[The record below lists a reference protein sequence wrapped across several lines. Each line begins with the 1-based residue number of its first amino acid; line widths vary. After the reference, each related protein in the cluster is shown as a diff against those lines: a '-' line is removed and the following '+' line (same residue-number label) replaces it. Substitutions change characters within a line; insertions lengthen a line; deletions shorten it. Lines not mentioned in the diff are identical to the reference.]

1 MQKFKIIPNQYLQDY
16 ITYCHTIDRESE
28 LSVVYLSIFDNYCY
42 RNWPEASDITQEM
55 VDSWCAQRI
64 TEKNNSTRSRIYP
77 LINFLQYLQNRG
89 LTDIQLPD
97 IPRHEQSTYIPHAF
111 TEQELS
117 NFFHECDNYPI
128 NNNRLMDRNLKITI
142 PVFFRLLYSSGIRTT
157 EARHLKVADVD
168 LPNGI
173 LNVHQSKGHSQHYIV
188 LHDTMNSLLKQYHEA
203 ISILYPERI
212 YFFPTTV
219 DTGRSRIWVW
229 STFRKIWDK
238 ANTSY
243 ATAYQ
248 LRHHY
253 ATENINKWIDSGF
266 DFYDKLIYLSKS
278 MGHSSLESTKYYYSI
293 VPSMASILEEKT
305 EKSFDEIIPEVAYEE
320 VDE

>member
-16 ITYCHTIDRESE
+16 ITYCHAIDRESE
-28 LSVVYLSIFDNYCY
+28 MSVVYLSIFDNYCY

-77 LINFLQYLQNRG
+77 VINFLQYLQNRG
-89 LTDIQLPD
+89 LTDIKLPD

-128 NNNRLMDRNLKITI
+128 HNNRLMDRNLKITI

-168 LPNGI
+168 LSNGI

-212 YFFPTTV
+212 FFFPATA
-219 DTGRSRIWVW
+219 DTGRSCLWVW

-238 ANTSY
+238 VNTSH